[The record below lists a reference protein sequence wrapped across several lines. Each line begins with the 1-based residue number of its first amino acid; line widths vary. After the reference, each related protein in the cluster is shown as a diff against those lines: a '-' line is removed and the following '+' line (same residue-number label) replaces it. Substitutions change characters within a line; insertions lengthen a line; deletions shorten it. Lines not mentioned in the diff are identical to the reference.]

1 MAFIRQRRICLGICE
16 GGGMTNKEAMTDEEL
31 TRMMTCRQ
39 CVYDKHVND
48 KDPWHCVRYGW
59 NCKDGR
65 TRWLEQECKQ

>member
-1 MAFIRQRRICLGICE
+1 
-16 GGGMTNKEAMTDEEL
+16 MTNREAMTDEEL
-31 TRMMTCRQ
+31 TRMMTCKQ

-65 TRWLEQECKQ
+65 TRWLNQECKK